1 MKYGL
6 IGEKLS
12 HSFSK
17 EIHEALCDYE
27 YEICELAPDEVAPFL
42 KKRDFCGINV
52 TIPYKEKVIPYLD
65 EVSLAARKIGAVN
78 TIKNVD
84 GRLIG
89 DNTDFYGMREMIVRA
104 GIELDNKKVLIL
116 GTGGT
121 SKTAR
126 AVAADLGAKEI
137 IVVSRNKSE
146 TTVTYE
152 EAVTLHTDAGVII
165 NTTPVGM
172 YPHPDAQPVNLNPF
186 AKLSGIVDVIYN
198 PLRTRMISQADMYS
212 IPATGGL
219 MMLVLQAVRAAEIF
233 LGKKFERK
241 YVEKKIREII
251 VSKTNV
257 VLIGMPGCGK
267 TTVGKLIAE
276 YMGRKIVDTDEV
288 IFEITGRSPAQ
299 IIREDGESAF
309 RDIETETVRR
319 VSSMTGVVIST
330 GGGVVTRWK
339 NIELLRSYGRL
350 IYLDCAPDE
359 LISTPDRPLSST
371 PEKLRKLYEE
381 RDELYDIAS
390 DGSFCR
396 KGKTPE
402 ECMNIA
408 LHLFYESL
416 FIEDTEITAK

>member
-27 YEICELAPDEVAPFL
+27 YELCELAPDEVAPFL
-42 KKRDFCGINV
+42 EKRDFCGINV

-65 EVSLAARKIGAVN
+65 EISAAARKIGAVN

-89 DNTDFYGMREMIVRA
+89 DNTDFYGMREMILRA
-104 GIELDNKKVLIL
+104 GIDLDNKKVLIL

-137 IVVSRNKSE
+137 IVVSRNKSDDA
-146 TTVTYE
+146 VTYE
-152 EAVTLHTDAGVII
+152 EAIALHNDADIII

-172 YPHPDAQPVNLNPF
+172 FPHPDAQPIELDLFPN
-186 AKLSGIVDVIYN
+186 LSGVIDVIYN
-198 PLRTRMISQADMYS
+198 PLRTRMISQADIYG

-233 LGKKFERK
+233 LGKKFERE
-241 YVEKKIREII
+241 YIEKKIKEII
-251 VSKTNV
+251 VSKTNL

-276 YMGRKIVDTDEV
+276 HMGRRLIDTDEV
-288 IFEITGRSPAQ
+288 ILEMTGRTSAQ
-299 IIREDGESAF
+299 IIREDGEPAF
-309 RDIETETVRR
+309 RDIETEAVRK
-319 VSSMTGVVIST
+319 VSAMTGVVIAT
-330 GGGVVTRWK
+330 GGGVVTRWE

-381 RDELYDIAS
+381 RDELYDMAS

-396 KGKTPE
+396 KEKTPE

-416 FIEDTEITAK
+416 FIEDTEIFTE